1 MTPTMHVVGFDVS
14 IARTGWA
21 AITYETGDWVRGGII
36 TTDARLN
43 LLPRLAEI
51 RRQTWD
57 ILELFDHGVDVAIE
71 QGISYRSGEVTRKLA
86 MAWAT
91 VALSC
96 SDRMGIEPHEV
107 NVSTVK
113 SLAAGNGHA
122 QKSEVV
128 AAAVAR
134 WGDETHDPD
143 IADAAWIAEACR
155 LHMHREF
162 DREVA
167 G

>member
-1 MTPTMHVVGFDVS
+1 MTPTLTTLGFDVS

-96 SDRMGIEPHEV
+96 SDRMGIEPHVV
-107 NVSTVK
+107 NISTVK
-113 SLAAGNGHA
+113 KFATGNGHA
-122 QKSEVV
+122 SKDDMV
-128 AAAVAR
+128 AAARAR
-134 WGDETHDPD
+134 WGDDTADPD
-143 IADAAWIAEACR
+143 IADAAWLAEHAR
-155 LHMHREF
+155 QHMHTEYP
-162 DREVA
+162 EA
-167 G
+167 AS

>member
-1 MTPTMHVVGFDVS
+1 MTPTMYVIGFDVS

-21 AITYETGDWVRGGII
+21 AITYDHGTWVRGGII

-155 LHMHREF
+155 LHMHRQFPE
-162 DREVA
+162 A
-167 G
+167 S

>member
-21 AITYETGDWVRGGII
+21 AITYESGDWVRGGII

-71 QGISYRSGEVTRKLA
+71 QGIAYRSGEVTRKLA

-96 SDRMGIEPHEV
+96 SDRMGIEPHVV
-107 NVSTVK
+107 NISTVK
-113 SLAAGNGHA
+113 KFATGHGHA
-122 QKSEVV
+122 SKDDMV
-128 AAAVAR
+128 AAARAR
-134 WGDETHDPD
+134 WGDDTADPD

-155 LHMHREF
+155 LHMHRQFPE
-162 DREVA
+162 A
-167 G
+167 S

>member
-1 MTPTMHVVGFDVS
+1 MTPTLTTLGFDVS

-21 AITYETGDWVRGGII
+21 AITYESGDWVRGGII

-71 QGISYRSGEVTRKLA
+71 QGIAYRSGEVTRKLA

-134 WGDETHDPD
+134 WGDDTADPD
-143 IADAAWIAEACR
+143 IADAAWLAEHAR
-155 LHMHREF
+155 QHMHTEYP
-162 DREVA
+162 EA
-167 G
+167 AS

>member
-1 MTPTMHVVGFDVS
+1 MTPTLTTIGFDVS

-21 AITYETGDWVRGGII
+21 AITYDHGTWVRGGVIR
-36 TTDARLN
+36 TDSRLE

-57 ILELFDHGVDVAIE
+57 ILEQFDHGVDVAIE

>member
-1 MTPTMHVVGFDVS
+1 MTPTMYVIGFDVS

-21 AITYETGDWVRGGII
+21 AITYDHGTWVRGGVIR
-36 TTDARLN
+36 TDSRLE

-155 LHMHREF
+155 LHMHRQFPE
-162 DREVA
+162 A
-167 G
+167 S

>member
-1 MTPTMHVVGFDVS
+1 MTPTLTTLGFDVS

-21 AITYETGDWVRGGII
+21 AISYESGDWVRGGII

-96 SDRMGIEPHEV
+96 SDRMGIEPHVV
-107 NVSTVK
+107 NISTVK
-113 SLAAGNGHA
+113 KFATGNGHA
-122 QKSEVV
+122 SKDDMV
-128 AAAVAR
+128 AAARAR
-134 WGDETHDPD
+134 WGDDTADPD
-143 IADAAWIAEACR
+143 IADAAWLAEHAR
-155 LHMHREF
+155 QHMHTEYP
-162 DREVA
+162 EA
-167 G
+167 AS